1 MRQNT
6 VQSAFIVAAHI
17 YLILFSLTSV
27 LPSQGDFASSKTF
40 FQTIRH
46 NDRET
51 SDNRS
56 NKCLEGFKLQKNEAI
71 SYHGDGKGVEGGVR
85 GVQNSFIWRVSLT
98 GFDDDKD
105 CCWGKQHR
113 SIKIL
118 TELGT
123 PEDHA
128 ALFMS
133 WFY

>member
-1 MRQNT
+1 M
-6 VQSAFIVAAHI
+6 
-17 YLILFSLTSV
+17 
-27 LPSQGDFASSKTF
+27 LPSQGDFCSEQNF

-56 NKCLEGFKLQKNEAI
+56 NKCLEGFKLRKNEAI

>member
-1 MRQNT
+1 M
-6 VQSAFIVAAHI
+6 
-17 YLILFSLTSV
+17 LIQKKKINVRVCGQLMGKRYPHKGTL
-27 LPSQGDFASSKTF
+27 LQAKLF

-51 SDNRS
+51 GDNRS
-56 NKCLEGFKLQKNEAI
+56 NKCLEGFKVEKNEAI
-71 SYHGDGKGVEGGVR
+71 SYHGDGKGVEGGGGGVR

-98 GFDDDKD
+98 GFDDDKG

-133 WFY
+133 CSY